1 MKIYFI
7 LMFVTL
13 ILQFVLPA
21 KNKKGYLRKCLL
33 SFIPFFIYAAIRVN
47 FGPDYAS
54 YEQFFDY
61 IHNSS
66 IKNYDTS
73 NEHMEV
79 GFAFLNTII
88 PSFRTLL
95 VLDSL
100 LVASTFVFVF
110 YKYIPPKYGW
120 LGIALLFLTG
130 NNSIFFEL
138 VAMRNGI
145 VVCML
150 MLSLPLIINR
160 DWKKLVPV
168 TALAWTIHS
177 SAALFFPLAYIVSN
191 SNPINKKRVWLW
203 IGILL
208 VFLLSSTSGIIDQI
222 TPIVLMVN
230 DGYEGVLQEISNP
243 NQSTGVIAS
252 AFSLILS
259 FLILYGHYHDRD
271 KFSKSENVII
281 CISLLFALSY
291 LLGALNTRVSQ
302 YFVLPFIVTVTIIA
316 NKTSKEVYK
325 YTLIGITLVYTI
337 YSFYYVW
344 VLNNPYFVYQQYR
357 SIWD

>member
-61 IHNSS
+61 MHNSS

-73 NEHMEV
+73 NEHIEI

-88 PSFRTLL
+88 PSFRSLL

-203 IGILL
+203 IGVLL

-222 TPIVLMVN
+222 TPIVLIVN
-230 DGYEGVLQEISNP
+230 DDYEGVLNAISDVGG
-243 NQSTGVIAS
+243 TGVIAS
-252 AFSLILS
+252 IFSLILS

-291 LLGALNTRVSQ
+291 LLGPLNTRVSQ
-302 YFVLPFIVTVTIIA
+302 YFVLPFVMAVTIFFNKSSQTIYKFALIA
-316 NKTSKEVYK
+316 L
-325 YTLIGITLVYTI
+325 TLIYVT
-337 YSFYYVW
+337 YSFYFVW
-344 VLNNPYFVYQQYR
+344 VLNNPYFVYQQYH
-357 SIWD
+357 SLWD

>member
-54 YEQFFDY
+54 YETFFE
-61 IHNSS
+61 HMEGTS
-66 IKNYDTS
+66 IQDYDTS
-73 NEHMEV
+73 IEHMEI
-79 GFAFLNTII
+79 GFAYLNTII

-203 IGILL
+203 IGVLL
-208 VFLLSSTSGIIDQI
+208 VFLLSSTSGIVDRI

-230 DGYEGVLQEISNP
+230 DGYEGVLQEISTP
-243 NQSTGVIAS
+243 DQSTGVIAS

-259 FLILYGHYHDRD
+259 FLILYGHYQDRD

-302 YFVLPFIVTVTIIA
+302 YFVLPFVMAVTIIV
-316 NKTSKEVYK
+316 NKSSQLKYK
-325 YTLIGITLVYTI
+325 FALIALTFIYVT
-337 YSFYYVW
+337 YSFYFVW
-344 VLNNPYFVYQQYR
+344 VLNNPYFVYQQYH
-357 SIWD
+357 SLWD

>member
-1 MKIYFI
+1 MNIYFLI
-7 LMFVTL
+7 MFVTL
-13 ILQFVLPA
+13 VLQYVLPA
-21 KNKKGYLRKCLL
+21 SNKNEYLRKCIL

-47 FGPDYAS
+47 FGPDYTS
-54 YEQFFDY
+54 YEVFFD
-61 IHNSS
+61 HMEGTS
-66 IKNYDTS
+66 IQDYDTS
-73 NEHMEV
+73 IEHMEI
-79 GFAFLNTII
+79 GFALLNTII
-88 PSFRTLL
+88 PTFRTLL

-100 LVASTFVFVF
+100 LVASTFVFIF
-110 YKYIPPKYGW
+110 YKYVPPKYSW
-120 LGIALLFLTG
+120 LGVILLFMTG

-160 DWKKLVPV
+160 NWKKLIPV

-177 SAALFFPLAYIVSN
+177 SAALFFPLAYIVS
-191 SNPINKKRVWLW
+191 SPDPIIKKRVYLW
-203 IGILL
+203 IGVLL
-208 VFLLSSTSGIIDQI
+208 VFLFSSTSGIIDRI

-243 NQSTGVIAS
+243 NQSAGVIAS

-259 FLILYGHYHDRD
+259 FLILYGHYHDRN

-302 YFVLPFIVTVTIIA
+302 YYVLPFIMTVTIVA
-316 NKTSKEVYK
+316 NKSSQTIYK
-325 YTLIGITLVYTI
+325 YALIGLSLIYTI

-344 VLNNPYFVYQQYR
+344 VLNSPYFVYQQYH
-357 SIWD
+357 SLWD